1 MAVISEET
9 FNNLDINQKRSLRKM
24 YLTFQSSGS
33 KSKTAIIEEI
43 FDKSCFDNMSKAIKT
58 WDDVILFYPLMNQR
72 IISDL
77 VKWCDDKVVKKL
89 DASAKIAKIIELG
102 YGGIITEEE
111 WENEIIQNSE
121 GFYTIVWNPLYR
133 SFHIK
138 YETDYKSFLSFR
150 TRELAEEF
158 MSYPENVELLRNYK
172 MV

>member
-9 FNNLDINQKRSLRKM
+9 FNNLSRDQKRSLRKM
-24 YLTFQSSGS
+24 YLTFQSANS
-33 KSKTAIIEEI
+33 KNKTELIESI
-43 FDKSCFDNMSKAIKT
+43 FDKSCFENMNKDIKT

-89 DASAKIAKIIELG
+89 DAAAKIAKIIELG
-102 YGGIITEEE
+102 YGGIITESQWQEAI
-111 WENEIIQNSE
+111 NDGN
-121 GFYTIVWNPLYR
+121 GFYVIYWNLFYR
-133 SFHIK
+133 SIHIH
-138 YETDYKSFLSFR
+138 YDTNYKHFLSFR

-158 MSYPENVELLRNYK
+158 MSYPENVELIRNYN

>member
-9 FNNLDINQKRSLRKM
+9 FNNLDRDQKRSLRKM
-24 YLTFQSSGS
+24 YLTFQSAGS
-33 KSKTAIIEEI
+33 KHKTAIIEEI

-77 VKWCDDKVVKKL
+77 VKWCDDKVIKKL

-102 YGGIITEEE
+102 YGGIISEEE
-111 WENEIIQNSE
+111 WQEAINEGN
-121 GFYTIVWNPLYR
+121 GFYNIVWSL
-133 SFHIK
+133 F
-138 YETDYKSFLSFR
+138 YKSVHVYYDTNYKHFISFR
-150 TRELAEEF
+150 TKELAEEF
-158 MSYPENVELLRNYK
+158 MSYPENVELIRNYN